1 MSPLELNE
9 KIDYFNQE
17 VKLQVKE
24 HVDEQ
29 VDQYRQTLEA
39 DFNEFIQKTD
49 QDFDEQLQ
57 ANKQAVHKEYN
68 KEISELQIKQQ
79 RELYLSE
86 NKVKEALFKE
96 FEAAIQTYKE
106 SPAYLDQLKE
116 VVKNILD
123 FAQGE
128 KCDIYLDQSDANLQA
143 ELKEAVQHDIT
154 LSDRDF
160 TGGIRG
166 VMRERNIL
174 LDYSFSTLLNLED
187 ENFTIKEVIN

>member
-1 MSPLELNE
+1 MELNE
-9 KIDYFNQE
+9 KIDYFNQQ

-24 HVDEQ
+24 HVDDQ

-39 DFNEFIQKTD
+39 DFNDFIKKTD

-68 KEISELQIKQQ
+68 KDISELQIKQQ

-96 FEAAIQTYKE
+96 FEAAIMEYKE
-106 SPAYLDQLKE
+106 STAYLDQLKE
-116 VVKNILD
+116 VIRNILD

-128 KCDIYLDQSDANLQA
+128 KCDIYIDQSDAKLQA
-143 ELKEAVQHDIT
+143 ELKEAVDHEIS
-154 LSDRDF
+154 LSDRNF
-160 TGGIRG
+160 LGGIRG

-174 LDYSFSTLLNLED
+174 LDYSFSSLLNLED

>member
-1 MSPLELNE
+1 
-9 KIDYFNQE
+9 
-17 VKLQVKE
+17 
-24 HVDEQ
+24 
-29 VDQYRQTLEA
+29 
-39 DFNEFIQKTD
+39 
-49 QDFDEQLQ
+49 
-57 ANKQAVHKEYN
+57 
-68 KEISELQIKQQ
+68 
-79 RELYLSE
+79 
-86 NKVKEALFKE
+86 E

>member
-1 MSPLELNE
+1 MELNE

-29 VDQYRQTLEA
+29 VDQYRQNLEA

>member
-1 MSPLELNE
+1 MELNE

>member
-29 VDQYRQTLEA
+29 VDQYRQNLEA

-96 FEAAIQTYKE
+96 FEAAIQNYKE

-116 VVKNILD
+116 VVKNILA

-128 KCDIYLDQSDANLQA
+128 KCDIYLDQSDASLQA